1 MTLRVVPGYRRI
13 CRSNIG
19 RVSVNIGKV
28 PRGKEIV
35 SEIIGMVPKR
45 ERMFSEWFR
54 RFRETSEW
62 FREGWKCSGVIYVM
76 FINNKY

>member
-13 CRSNIG
+13 YQSSIG
-19 RVSVNIGKV
+19 KVSVNIGKV

-45 ERMFSEWFR
+45 ERMFSESVGMVSR
-54 RFRETSEW
+54 VP
-62 FREGWKCSGVIYVM
+62 GNIGMVSGRLE
-76 FINNKY
+76 